1 MVGKRSGAEPAIEG
15 LGTQGSAPGTLGE
28 DKAMVVSE
36 SSIWADEVQIL
47 TNLPVPESLG
57 RFTGFLGMHR
67 AAQGNQKQNRSEI
80 KIKSRERLN
89 NPSLAVGS
97 NL

>member
-1 MVGKRSGAEPAIEG
+1 M
-15 LGTQGSAPGTLGE
+15 L
-28 DKAMVVSE
+28 E
-36 SSIWADEVQIL
+36 SSIWASEVRIL
-47 TNLPVPESLG
+47 TNLPISGSLG
-57 RFTGFLGMHR
+57 KLSGFLGMRR

-80 KIKSRERLN
+80 KIKSRERLS